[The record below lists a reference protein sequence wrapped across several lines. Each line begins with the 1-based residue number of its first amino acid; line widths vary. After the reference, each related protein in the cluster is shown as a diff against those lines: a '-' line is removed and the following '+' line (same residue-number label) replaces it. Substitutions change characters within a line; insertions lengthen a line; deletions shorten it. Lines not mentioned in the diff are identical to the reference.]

1 MLIIFSNSMVG
12 ILWKLPIKQS
22 RVISNFSVIPYFWS
36 WGLFCRKM
44 SLALATAEFF
54 VHYPNQNV
62 TKTDLEKSTDSLP
75 CIDRHA
81 ERTLR
86 RTLVQSNALE
96 MWQLLLCQMVLCC
109 GLVIKLQA
117 MLKSDLMGW
126 YIYTQNYFTLAWP
139 GLHGCYV

>member
-1 MLIIFSNSMVG
+1 M
-12 ILWKLPIKQS
+12 
-22 RVISNFSVIPYFWS
+22 
-36 WGLFCRKM
+36 FCRKM

-86 RTLVQSNALE
+86 RTLVQSNVPE

-109 GLVIKLQA
+109 GLVIMLQA
-117 MLKSDLMGW
+117 MLKSDLMG
-126 YIYTQNYFTLAWP
+126 
-139 GLHGCYV
+139 

>member
-1 MLIIFSNSMVG
+1 M
-12 ILWKLPIKQS
+12 
-22 RVISNFSVIPYFWS
+22 
-36 WGLFCRKM
+36 FCRKM

-117 MLKSDLMGW
+117 MLKSDLMG
-126 YIYTQNYFTLAWP
+126 
-139 GLHGCYV
+139 